1 MPGQQRLLLHA
12 IRILQRYNQHMGKQS
27 AITTGEIY
35 NQYVELSKIVRYTP
49 LTQRRVADF
58 ISELDTL
65 GIITA
70 RVISKGRYGKTRE
83 IQVMIPSTVLA
94 HILQEDEFTEEIRHV
109 KMKNQIKL
117 MV

>member
-1 MPGQQRLLLHA
+1 ME
-12 IRILQRYNQHMGKQS
+12 
-27 AITTGEIY
+27 TGEIY
-35 NQYVELSKIVRYTP
+35 NQYVELSKIVHYTP
-49 LTQRRVADF
+49 LSQRRVADF

-83 IQVMIPSTVLA
+83 IQVMIPSTELE
-94 HILQEDEFTEEIRHV
+94 HILQEDEFMDEIKKI

-117 MV
+117 L